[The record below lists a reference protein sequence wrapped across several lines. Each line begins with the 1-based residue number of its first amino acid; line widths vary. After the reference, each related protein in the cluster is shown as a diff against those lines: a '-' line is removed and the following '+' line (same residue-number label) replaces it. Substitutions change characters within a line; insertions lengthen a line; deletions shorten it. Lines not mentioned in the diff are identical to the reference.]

1 MTTIASE
8 ALAPDLGSESTW
20 QEYYPLLQSL
30 ARRFVYAF
38 DVSCWHGQEGD
49 IIEDIVQEAAR
60 RVLEHRR
67 RVERGEV
74 APIHSLAHM
83 IWTIVYHCCI
93 DKRRHDQRLVR
104 MTTEDDLLDFHATG
118 DDLVD
123 LAEAAIENAYREE
136 IFMLL
141 AREIAR
147 FPYKQR
153 NALLID
159 LANLTCFD
167 EAPLPLQEAFL
178 TVDIQLRDYQ
188 QPLPVN
194 AVERARHASLLHQ
207 AYKRVAR
214 LLCIRQYVL
223 AT

>member
-1 MTTIASE
+1 
-8 ALAPDLGSESTW
+8 
-20 QEYYPLLQSL
+20 
-30 ARRFVYAF
+30 
-38 DVSCWHGQEGD
+38 
-49 IIEDIVQEAAR
+49 
-60 RVLEHRR
+60 
-67 RVERGEV
+67 
-74 APIHSLAHM
+74 
-83 IWTIVYHCCI
+83 
-93 DKRRHDQRLVR
+93 
-104 MTTEDDLLDFHATG
+104 
-118 DDLVD
+118 
-123 LAEAAIENAYREE
+123 
-136 IFMLL
+136 MLL
-141 AREIAR
+141 AREIAK

-188 QPLPVN
+188 QPLPEN

-214 LLCIRQYVL
+214 LLFIRQYVL